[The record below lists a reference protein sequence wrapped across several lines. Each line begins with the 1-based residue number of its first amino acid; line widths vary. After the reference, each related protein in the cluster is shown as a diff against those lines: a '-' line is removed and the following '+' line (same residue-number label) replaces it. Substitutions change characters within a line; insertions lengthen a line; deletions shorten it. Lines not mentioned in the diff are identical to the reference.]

1 MKTRIN
7 IRQFVRTKIRI
18 HVTWLF
24 LVPLITFI
32 IITQYPETYPLWQRA
47 TYGLITSL
55 LVFIMICLR
64 ELVIS
69 YAASRRGLPLLRINL
84 FIFGGVYPIIGEI
97 KLPTVGLLLAVI
109 GLLSNLVLAGV
120 FYLAHSILIVANNLT
135 VDIFIQWLVFIAFMF
150 SLLHFIPA
158 GSLDGGRILR
168 VFLSKIT
175 KSFFTAARITAL
187 IGQVVGLLF
196 FVGGI
201 LLIITSGQWL
211 TGLFL
216 ILIGWAL
223 QIAAIQNRKQ
233 IKLIESIQYLNTED
247 VISKRYTL
255 VHQEIKLDKVV
266 AEYIIS
272 KGIQYFFTLKGNNL
286 HGLFTIE
293 DVRKVSKRKWKLTGA
308 GEIAKPLIRTGFV
321 SSQQPATIAIERMDR
336 LERECIPV
344 IDGGEL
350 VGIIIRSEL
359 IALAETQ
366 ARLGVKYRSLRH
378 LI

>member
-1 MKTRIN
+1 MKTRVN
-7 IRQFVRTKIRI
+7 IRQFVRTRIKI

-55 LVFIMICLR
+55 LVFIMVCFR
-64 ELVIS
+64 ELFIGYV
-69 YAASRRGLPLLRINL
+69 ASRRGLPLLRINL

-97 KLPTVGLLLAVI
+97 KLPTVGLLLAVT

-120 FYLAHSILIVANNLT
+120 FYLIHSVLIVANNLT

-158 GSLDGGRILR
+158 GPLDGGRILR

-175 KSFFTAARITAL
+175 KSFFTAARITGL

-196 FVGGI
+196 FIGGI
-201 LLIITSGQWL
+201 VLIITLNQWL

-216 ILIGWAL
+216 ILVGWAL
-223 QIAAIQNRKQ
+223 QIATIQNRRQ

-247 VISKRYTL
+247 VVSKRYTL
-255 VHQEIKLDKVV
+255 VHQEVKLDRLVV
-266 AEYIIS
+266 EYIMA
-272 KGIQYFFTLKGNNL
+272 KGIQHFFTLKGNSLN
-286 HGLFTIE
+286 GTFTIK
-293 DVRKVSKRKWKLTGA
+293 DIRKIPRRKWKLTSA
-308 GEIAKPLIRTGFV
+308 GEIATPLMRTGFV
-321 SSQQPATIAIERMDR
+321 SPQQPAITAIERMDR

-344 IDGGEL
+344 IDSGEL

-366 ARLGVKYRSLRH
+366 SQLGVKYRSLRR

>member
-1 MKTRIN
+1 M
-7 IRQFVRTKIRI
+7 
-18 HVTWLF
+18 
-24 LVPLITFI
+24 
-32 IITQYPETYPLWQRA
+32 
-47 TYGLITSL
+47 
-55 LVFIMICLR
+55 
-64 ELVIS
+64 
-69 YAASRRGLPLLRINL
+69 RINL

-97 KLPTVGLLLAVI
+97 KLPTVGLLLAVT

-120 FYLAHSILIVANNLT
+120 FYLIHSVLIVANNLT

-158 GSLDGGRILR
+158 GPLDGGRILR

-175 KSFFTAARITAL
+175 KSFFTAARITGL

-196 FVGGI
+196 FIGGI
-201 LLIITSGQWL
+201 VLIITLNQWL

-216 ILIGWAL
+216 ILVGWAL
-223 QIAAIQNRKQ
+223 QIATIQNRRQ

-247 VISKRYTL
+247 VVSKRYTL
-255 VHQEIKLDKVV
+255 VHQEVKLDRLVV
-266 AEYIIS
+266 EYIMA
-272 KGIQYFFTLKGNNL
+272 KGIQHFFTLKGNSLN
-286 HGLFTIE
+286 GTFTIK
-293 DVRKVSKRKWKLTGA
+293 DIRKIPRRKWKLTSA
-308 GEIAKPLIRTGFV
+308 GEIATPLMRTGFV
-321 SSQQPATIAIERMDR
+321 SPQQPAITAIERMDR

-344 IDGGEL
+344 IDSGEL

-366 ARLGVKYRSLRH
+366 SQLGVKYRSLRR